1 MISSLQ
7 RKVIIS
13 FLSLI
18 VLLIIY
24 LIPVDNNY
32 EEKSN
37 YIDVKKNSVYLL
49 NNDLLVQTE
58 VIANKDNLE
67 DKILEIIDTLTING
81 SKKNY
86 ISEYFTPVIPENTK
100 VLNLDLK
107 DKLLKINFSQE
118 FSSAN
123 ISTIEALVYS
133 LTELEEVENIMLF
146 IEGVKIDKIED
157 KIIPNVLNRDFGINK
172 VYDITTL
179 NNVYKATMY
188 YYVNIDDNFN
198 IVPVT
203 LFTNDN
209 VNKVEIIVEKLK
221 SAPIYQSNLMS
232 FLADNAKLLDY
243 EIEENKIR
251 LEFENAIL
259 DNFFESEL
267 LEEVKYAISETLK
280 STIGVSEITFVIDN
294 EEI

>member
-7 RKVIIS
+7 RKLIIS

-24 LIPVDNNY
+24 LIPTNINY
-32 EEKSN
+32 QETST

-58 VIANKDNLE
+58 VISNKDDIN

-86 ISEYFTPVIPENTK
+86 INEEFIPVIPANTK
-100 VLNLDLK
+100 VLDLELK
-107 DKLLKINFSQE
+107 DKLLKINFSKD
-118 FSSAN
+118 FNNAD
-123 ISTIEALVYS
+123 IKAIESLVYS
-133 LTELEEVENIMLF
+133 LTELEEVDSIMLF
-146 IEGVKIDKIED
+146 VEGVKIDKIGD

-172 VYDITTL
+172 VYNITTL

-188 YYVNIDDNFN
+188 YYVNINDNFN
-198 IVPVT
+198 VVPVT

-251 LEFENAIL
+251 LEFENALL

-280 STIGVSEITFVIDN
+280 STIGVSEITFVLDN
-294 EEI
+294 KEI

>member
-7 RKVIIS
+7 RKLIIS

-24 LIPVDNNY
+24 LIPTNINY
-32 EEKSN
+32 QETST
-37 YIDVKKNSVYLL
+37 YIDVKKNNVYLL

-58 VIANKDNLE
+58 VISNKDDIN

-86 ISEYFTPVIPENTK
+86 ISKEFTPVIPANTK
-100 VLNLDLK
+100 VLDLELK
-107 DKLLKINFSQE
+107 DKLLKINFSKE
-118 FSSAN
+118 FNNAD
-123 ISTIEALVYS
+123 IKAIESLVYS
-133 LTELEEVENIMLF
+133 LTELEEVDSIMLF
-146 IEGVKIDKIED
+146 VEGVKIDKIGD

-188 YYVNIDDNFN
+188 YYVNINDNFN
-198 IVPVT
+198 VVPVT

-232 FLADNAKLLDY
+232 FLANNAKLLDY

-251 LEFENAIL
+251 LEFENALL

-280 STIGVSEITFVIDN
+280 STIGVNEITFVLDN
-294 EEI
+294 KEI

>member
-24 LIPVDNNY
+24 LIPVNNNY

>member
-294 EEI
+294 

>member
-146 IEGVKIDKIED
+146 IEGIKIDKIED

>member
-7 RKVIIS
+7 RKLIIS

-24 LIPVDNNY
+24 LIPTNINY
-32 EEKSN
+32 QETST
-37 YIDVKKNSVYLL
+37 YIDVKKNNVYLL

-58 VIANKDNLE
+58 VISNKDDIN

-86 ISEYFTPVIPENTK
+86 ISKEFTPVIPANTK
-100 VLNLDLK
+100 VLDLELK
-107 DKLLKINFSQE
+107 DKLLKINFSKE
-118 FSSAN
+118 FNNAD
-123 ISTIEALVYS
+123 IKAIESLVYS
-133 LTELEEVENIMLF
+133 LTELEEVDSIMLF
-146 IEGVKIDKIED
+146 VEGVKIDKIGD

-188 YYVNIDDNFN
+188 YYVNINDNFN
-198 IVPVT
+198 VVPVT

-251 LEFENAIL
+251 LEFENALL

-280 STIGVSEITFVIDN
+280 STIGVSEITFVLDN
-294 EEI
+294 KEI

>member
-146 IEGVKIDKIED
+146 IEGIKIDKIED

-294 EEI
+294 EKI

>member
-7 RKVIIS
+7 RKLIIS

-24 LIPVDNNY
+24 LIPTNINY
-32 EEKSN
+32 QETST

-58 VIANKDNLE
+58 VISNKDDIN

-81 SKKNY
+81 SKKKY
-86 ISEYFTPVIPENTK
+86 INEEFTPVIPANTK
-100 VLNLDLK
+100 VLDLELK
-107 DKLLKINFSQE
+107 DKLLKINFSKE
-118 FSSAN
+118 FNNAD
-123 ISTIEALVYS
+123 IKAIESLVYS
-133 LTELEEVENIMLF
+133 LTELEEVDSIMLF
-146 IEGVKIDKIED
+146 VEGVKIDKIGD

-188 YYVNIDDNFN
+188 YYVNINDNFN
-198 IVPVT
+198 VVPVT

-251 LEFENAIL
+251 LEFENALL

-280 STIGVSEITFVIDN
+280 STIGVSEITFVLDN
-294 EEI
+294 KEI

>member
-7 RKVIIS
+7 RKLIIS

-24 LIPVDNNY
+24 LIPTNINY
-32 EEKSN
+32 QETST

-58 VIANKDNLE
+58 VISNKDDIN

-86 ISEYFTPVIPENTK
+86 ISKEFTPVIPANTK
-100 VLNLDLK
+100 VLDLELK
-107 DKLLKINFSQE
+107 DKLLKINFSKE
-118 FSSAN
+118 FNNAD
-123 ISTIEALVYS
+123 IKAIESLVYS
-133 LTELEEVENIMLF
+133 LTELEEVDSIMLF
-146 IEGVKIDKIED
+146 VEGVKIDKIGD

-188 YYVNIDDNFN
+188 YYVNINDNFN
-198 IVPVT
+198 VVPVT

-251 LEFENAIL
+251 LEFENALL

-280 STIGVSEITFVIDN
+280 STIGVSEITFVLDN
-294 EEI
+294 KEI

>member
-7 RKVIIS
+7 RKLIIS

-24 LIPVDNNY
+24 LIPTNINY
-32 EEKSN
+32 QETST
-37 YIDVKKNSVYLL
+37 YIDVKKNNVYLL

-58 VIANKDNLE
+58 VISNKDDIN

-86 ISEYFTPVIPENTK
+86 ISKEFTPVIPANTK
-100 VLNLDLK
+100 VLDLELK
-107 DKLLKINFSQE
+107 DKLLKINFSKE
-118 FSSAN
+118 FNNAD
-123 ISTIEALVYS
+123 IKAIESLVYS
-133 LTELEEVENIMLF
+133 LTELEEVDSIMLF
-146 IEGVKIDKIED
+146 VEGVKIDKIGD

-188 YYVNIDDNFN
+188 YYVNINDNFN
-198 IVPVT
+198 VVPVT

-251 LEFENAIL
+251 LEFENALL

-280 STIGVSEITFVIDN
+280 NTIGVSEITFVLDN
-294 EEI
+294 KEI

>member
-7 RKVIIS
+7 RKLIIS

-24 LIPVDNNY
+24 LIPTNINY
-32 EEKSN
+32 QETST
-37 YIDVKKNSVYLL
+37 YIDVKKNNVYLL

-58 VIANKDNLE
+58 VISNKDDIN

-86 ISEYFTPVIPENTK
+86 ISKEFTPVIPANTK
-100 VLNLDLK
+100 VLDLELK
-107 DKLLKINFSQE
+107 DKLLKINFSKE
-118 FSSAN
+118 FNNAD
-123 ISTIEALVYS
+123 IKAIESLVYS
-133 LTELEEVENIMLF
+133 LTELEEVDSIMLF
-146 IEGVKIDKIED
+146 VEGVKIDKIGD

-188 YYVNIDDNFN
+188 YYVNINDNFN
-198 IVPVT
+198 VVPVT

-251 LEFENAIL
+251 LEFENALL

-280 STIGVSEITFVIDN
+280 GTIGVSEITFVLDN
-294 EEI
+294 KEI

>member
-7 RKVIIS
+7 RKLIIS

-24 LIPVDNNY
+24 LIPTNINY
-32 EEKSN
+32 QETST

-58 VIANKDNLE
+58 VISNKDDIN

-86 ISEYFTPVIPENTK
+86 ISKEFTPVIPANTK
-100 VLNLDLK
+100 VLDLELK
-107 DKLLKINFSQE
+107 DKLLKINFSKE
-118 FSSAN
+118 FNNAD
-123 ISTIEALVYS
+123 IKAIESLVYS
-133 LTELEEVENIMLF
+133 LTELEEVDSIMLF
-146 IEGVKIDKIED
+146 VEGVKIDKIDD

-188 YYVNIDDNFN
+188 YYVNINDNFN
-198 IVPVT
+198 VVPVT

-251 LEFENAIL
+251 LEFENALL

-280 STIGVSEITFVIDN
+280 STIGVSEITFVLDN
-294 EEI
+294 KEI

>member
-188 YYVNIDDNFN
+188 YYVNINDNFN
-198 IVPVT
+198 VVPVT

-251 LEFENAIL
+251 LEFENALL

-280 STIGVSEITFVIDN
+280 STIGVSEITFVLDN
-294 EEI
+294 KEI

>member
-7 RKVIIS
+7 RKLIIS

-24 LIPVDNNY
+24 LIPTNINY
-32 EEKSN
+32 QETST
-37 YIDVKKNSVYLL
+37 YIDVKKNNVYLL

-58 VIANKDNLE
+58 VISNKDDIN

-86 ISEYFTPVIPENTK
+86 ISKEFTPVIPANTK
-100 VLNLDLK
+100 VLDLELK
-107 DKLLKINFSQE
+107 DKLLKINFSKE
-118 FSSAN
+118 FNNAD
-123 ISTIEALVYS
+123 IKAIESLVYS
-133 LTELEEVENIMLF
+133 LTELEEVDSIMLF
-146 IEGVKIDKIED
+146 VEGVKIDKIGD

-188 YYVNIDDNFN
+188 YYVNINDNFN
-198 IVPVT
+198 VVPVT

-232 FLADNAKLLDY
+232 FLANNAKLLDY

-251 LEFENAIL
+251 LEFENALL

-280 STIGVSEITFVIDN
+280 STIGVNEIIFLLYKK
-294 EEI
+294 

>member
-7 RKVIIS
+7 RKLIIS

-24 LIPVDNNY
+24 LIPTNINY
-32 EEKSN
+32 QETST
-37 YIDVKKNSVYLL
+37 YIDVKKNNVYLL

-58 VIANKDNLE
+58 VISNKDDIN

-86 ISEYFTPVIPENTK
+86 ISKEFTPVIPANTK
-100 VLNLDLK
+100 VLDLELK
-107 DKLLKINFSQE
+107 DKLLKINFSKE
-118 FSSAN
+118 FNNAD
-123 ISTIEALVYS
+123 IKAIESLVYS
-133 LTELEEVENIMLF
+133 LTELEEVDSIMLF
-146 IEGVKIDKIED
+146 VEGVKIDKIDD

-188 YYVNIDDNFN
+188 YYVNINDNFN
-198 IVPVT
+198 VVPVT

-251 LEFENAIL
+251 LEFENALL

-280 STIGVSEITFVIDN
+280 STIGVSEITFVLDN
-294 EEI
+294 KEI

>member
-1 MISSLQ
+1 MIWSLQ

>member
-7 RKVIIS
+7 RKLIIS

-24 LIPVDNNY
+24 LIPTNINY
-32 EEKSN
+32 QETST
-37 YIDVKKNSVYLL
+37 YIDVKKNNVYLL

-58 VIANKDNLE
+58 VISNKDDIN

-86 ISEYFTPVIPENTK
+86 ISKEFTPVIPANTK
-100 VLNLDLK
+100 VLDLELK
-107 DKLLKINFSQE
+107 DKLLKINFSKE
-118 FSSAN
+118 FNNAD
-123 ISTIEALVYS
+123 IKAIESLVYS
-133 LTELEEVENIMLF
+133 LTELEEVDSIMLF
-146 IEGVKIDKIED
+146 VEGVKIDKIGD

-188 YYVNIDDNFN
+188 YYVNINDNFN
-198 IVPVT
+198 VVPVT

-232 FLADNAKLLDY
+232 FLANNAKLLDY

-251 LEFENAIL
+251 LEFENALL

-280 STIGVSEITFVIDN
+280 STIGVSEITFVLDN
-294 EEI
+294 KEI

>member
-7 RKVIIS
+7 RKLIIS

-24 LIPVDNNY
+24 LIPTNINY
-32 EEKSN
+32 QETST

-58 VIANKDNLE
+58 VISNKDDIN

-86 ISEYFTPVIPENTK
+86 ISKEFTPVIPANTK
-100 VLNLDLK
+100 VLDLELK
-107 DKLLKINFSQE
+107 DKLLKINFSKE
-118 FSSAN
+118 FNNAD
-123 ISTIEALVYS
+123 IKAIESLVYS
-133 LTELEEVENIMLF
+133 LTELEEVDSIMLF
-146 IEGVKIDKIED
+146 VEGVKIDKIGD

-188 YYVNIDDNFN
+188 YYVNINDNFN
-198 IVPVT
+198 VVPVT

-232 FLADNAKLLDY
+232 FLANNAKLLDY

-251 LEFENAIL
+251 LEFENALL

-280 STIGVSEITFVIDN
+280 STIGVSEITFVLDN
-294 EEI
+294 KEI

>member
-7 RKVIIS
+7 RKLIIS

-24 LIPVDNNY
+24 LIPTNINY
-32 EEKSN
+32 QETST
-37 YIDVKKNSVYLL
+37 YIDVKKNNVYLL

-58 VIANKDNLE
+58 VISNKDDIN

-86 ISEYFTPVIPENTK
+86 ISKEFTPVIPANTK
-100 VLNLDLK
+100 VLDLELK
-107 DKLLKINFSQE
+107 DKLLKINFSKE
-118 FSSAN
+118 FNNAN
-123 ISTIEALVYS
+123 IKAIESLVYS
-133 LTELEEVENIMLF
+133 LTELEEVDSIMLF
-146 IEGVKIDKIED
+146 VEGVKIDKIGD

-188 YYVNIDDNFN
+188 YYVNINDNFN
-198 IVPVT
+198 VVPVT

-251 LEFENAIL
+251 LEFENALL

-280 STIGVSEITFVIDN
+280 NTIGVSEITFVLDN
-294 EEI
+294 KEI

>member
-49 NNDLLVQTE
+49 NNDLLVQIE

>member
-7 RKVIIS
+7 RKLIIS

-24 LIPVDNNY
+24 LIPTNINY
-32 EEKSN
+32 QETST

-58 VIANKDNLE
+58 VISNKDDIN

-86 ISEYFTPVIPENTK
+86 INEEFTPVIPANTK
-100 VLNLDLK
+100 VLDLELK
-107 DKLLKINFSQE
+107 DKLLKINFSKE
-118 FSSAN
+118 FNNAD
-123 ISTIEALVYS
+123 IKAIESLVYS
-133 LTELEEVENIMLF
+133 LTELEEVDSIMLF
-146 IEGVKIDKIED
+146 VEGVKIDKIGD

-188 YYVNIDDNFN
+188 YYVNINDNFN
-198 IVPVT
+198 VVPVT

-232 FLADNAKLLDY
+232 FWADNAKLLDY

-251 LEFENAIL
+251 LEFENALL

-280 STIGVSEITFVIDN
+280 STIGVSEITFVLDN
-294 EEI
+294 KEI

>member
-7 RKVIIS
+7 RKLIIS

-24 LIPVDNNY
+24 LIPTNINY
-32 EEKSN
+32 QETST

-58 VIANKDNLE
+58 VISNKDDIN

-86 ISEYFTPVIPENTK
+86 ISKEFTPVIPANTK
-100 VLNLDLK
+100 VLDLELK
-107 DKLLKINFSQE
+107 DKLLKINFSKE
-118 FSSAN
+118 FNNAD
-123 ISTIEALVYS
+123 IKAIESLVYS
-133 LTELEEVENIMLF
+133 LTELEEVDSIMLF
-146 IEGVKIDKIED
+146 VEGVKIDKIGD

-188 YYVNIDDNFN
+188 YYVNINDNFN
-198 IVPVT
+198 VVPVT

-251 LEFENAIL
+251 LEFENALL

-280 STIGVSEITFVIDN
+280 NTIGVSEITFVLDN
-294 EEI
+294 KEI